1 MNCKATDIL
10 ITETGY
16 EVLTSEQA
24 AQYRVGNAYSG
35 YGKVNEVQKGIAIP
49 SRNNNN
55 SLKLDLSAL
64 AEAKA
69 WAAKLQSEISHD

>member
-1 MNCKATDIL
+1 MNRKATDIL

-16 EVLTSEQA
+16 EVLTAEQA
-24 AQYRVGNAYSG
+24 AEYRVGNAHSG
-35 YGKVNEVQKGIAIP
+35 YGKVNEAQKGVAIP
-49 SRNNNN
+49 SRNK

-69 WAAKLQSEISHD
+69 WAAKLQSEIGHD